1 MLRSQ
6 GHEHVPLHDGA
17 GGKKMFDS
25 RTKQEP
31 SPFAVTDPRDEEKST
46 RCVMHKL

>member
-1 MLRSQ
+1 MIRAS
-6 GHEHVPLHDGA
+6 GHDHVPLHDGA

-25 RTKQEP
+25 RTKQAP

-46 RCVMHKL
+46 R